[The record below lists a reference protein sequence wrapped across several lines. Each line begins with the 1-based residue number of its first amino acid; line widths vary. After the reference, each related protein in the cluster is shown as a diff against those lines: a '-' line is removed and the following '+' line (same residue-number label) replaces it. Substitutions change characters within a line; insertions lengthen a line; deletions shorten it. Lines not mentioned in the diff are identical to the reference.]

1 MNREQL
7 LKLISLGETSTVQ
20 MKERIDDAAKIGSEL
35 VAFSNSHG
43 GRLIVGV
50 NDKTGNVNSLNFEEL
65 QRTTQLLGNV
75 ASDHVVP
82 PIIIDVETVDMG
94 DGGVVVVTVKEGT
107 NKPYHDNKGV
117 VWVKNGA
124 DKRKVFD
131 NTEVAEMLAQS
142 GNLFP
147 DSIAVPGTS
156 IGDLDDET
164 LKQYLFSRFEKP
176 CKNLGIN
183 VETVKDLSADEM
195 MGKIIKG
202 FTIRALLQNSGL
214 IRQDGTLTVAC
225 LELFGKNPQRWL
237 PGITIKGVCMPGT
250 SIASTTFLD
259 KLDSPDTE
267 GNLLHQYEQIM
278 AFFTRNL
285 HRRQTEEE
293 FNSIGSLE
301 IPYSSLSE
309 LTVNA
314 LIHRSLTRQAPI
326 RVFIFD
332 DRVEIHSPG
341 TLPGGLSIDE
351 IKQGTSLP
359 RNMLLFNNAIFLL
372 PYTGIGSGIV
382 RALQDDNH
390 IEFLN
395 DEGRQEFIVT
405 LRRTNSDTTESNSQ
419 EGNSVREDSKSVRD
433 GIESVRVDK
442 NSNRV
447 DEKSNRES
455 NREEER
461 GVRDGIREDHKSV
474 RDVIPLT
481 DKQQEVLNYCS
492 VPRTSRDILDHL
504 GIVYHSKNIK
514 RYITNLVDSG
524 LLLMSNP
531 EKPNDRNQKYRKA

>member
-20 MKERIDDAAKIGSEL
+20 MKERIDDAAKVGSEL

-50 NDKTGNVNSLNFEEL
+50 NDKTGKVNSLNFEEL

-94 DGGVVVVTVKEGT
+94 DGGVVVATVKEGT

-250 SIASTTFLD
+250 SIASTSFFD
-259 KLDSPDTE
+259 KLDSPDTN

-341 TLPGGLSIDE
+341 TLPGGLSVDE

-382 RALQDDNH
+382 RALQDDDH

-405 LRRTNSDTTESNSQ
+405 LRRDNSDTTESNSQ
-419 EGNSVREDSKSVRD
+419 EGNSVREDPKSVRVAL
-433 GIESVRVDK
+433 IS
-442 NSNRV
+442 NSQL
-447 DEKSNRES
+447 EKSNSQNIKSNSLSNSQQSES
-455 NREEER
+455 NSQELSTKERE
-461 GVRDGIREDHKSV
+461 
-474 RDVIPLT
+474 VIAF
-481 DKQQEVLNYCS
+481 CS
-492 VPRTSRDILDHL
+492 VPRTSREILEHL
-504 GIVYHSKNIK
+504 NIGYQTKNIK
-514 RYITNLVDSG
+514 RYITDLVNRG
-524 LLLMSNP
+524 LLIMSNP
-531 EKPNDRNQKYRKA
+531 SNPKDKKQKYRKA